1 MGAGLVSGPRV
12 EITKES
18 TLPFAI
24 PKPRKIAAE
33 GWQFVQVVG
42 LPILDN
48 QVVKKGTPNERNAV
62 ILRLKFKTVV
72 PDATEQVD
80 ADAKADIF
88 MYDGMTDGDSN
99 WQYDA
104 FLKAIGIE
112 SIKVPSPM
120 GELEMLPDPAP
131 EQYIGKKLK
140 VFIKHDTYIS
150 KAGFENKNAIAT
162 KFEKWDGVAPTGKEI
177 FQPTQPGPTVMGAKA
192 DKDNGGPLPF

>member
-1 MGAGLVSGPRV
+1 M
-12 EITKES
+12 
-18 TLPFAI
+18 PFAI
-24 PKPRKIAAE
+24 PKPRKLAAE

-42 LPILDN
+42 LPILDQ
-48 QVVKKGTPNERNAV
+48 QVVKKGTPQERNAV
-62 ILRLKFKTVV
+62 ILRLKFKTIV

-80 ADAKADIF
+80 ADAKTDIF
-88 MYDGMTDGDSN
+88 MYDGEADGDSN

-112 SIKVPSPM
+112 SIKVATPA

-140 VFIKHDTYIS
+140 VWIKHDTYTS
-150 KAGFENKNAIAT
+150 RAGFENKSAIAS
-162 KFEKWDGVAPTGKEI
+162 KFTAWDGVPPEGKEV
-177 FQPTQPGPTVMGAKA
+177 FQPTQPGPTVMGTKA